1 AAYQHIPVIYLTA
14 LNSEDDRLEGLS
26 KGAVDYISKP
36 FTAREFLL
44 KVKNLLQLIPEK
56 ENSKTPSHPFQLAL
70 DQLLANHLTHQ
81 LTLDEMAEKLNL
93 SKSSFQR
100 RCKDILGQSAAEY

>member
-1 AAYQHIPVIYLTA
+1 
-14 LNSEDDRLEGLS
+14 
-26 KGAVDYISKP
+26 
-36 FTAREFLL
+36 
-44 KVKNLLQLIPEK
+44 
-56 ENSKTPSHPFQLAL
+56 QLAL

-100 RCKDILGQSAAEY
+100 RCKDILGQSAAEYQLVFKMGLDDKWLKEGVLQIGEIGYRLGFSNASHFSASFRKFFHHTPKQHIKEQQDQN